1 MEFFRDTNI
10 DFLGKKWY
18 FLIFSLIFSVAGVL
32 SMAFWH
38 GIPLG
43 VDFRGGTLVYVKYA
57 HTPDPSAI
65 HTEIERAGLKNAR
78 VQRYGQPGN
87 NEVLIALDIQETSEQ
102 ALDKGKTQII
112 QALESHAAAGQA
124 GPQQLQFVDRR
135 ELSFGEGPA
144 SPRIGRRGQPALHR
158 DSSGIVDYRD
168 KTKSG
173 VLGSIDELKS
183 VADPA
188 VVASLQESFFV
199 SDFGIRNVEIVGPQV
214 GQQLRKQAIL
224 ATLYSLGGMLIYL
237 GFRFEWIYGVAAVLT
252 VFHDTLITVGAFSLL
267 NWEISLTVIAA
278 ILTLIGYSNND
289 TIVVFD
295 RIRENIKLLRREKL
309 ADIVNKSINQTL
321 SRTILTAGLTF
332 LTVLA
337 LFLFGGEVL
346 HGFSFALVIGILIG
360 TYSSIAIAAPI
371 LVAYQDWRGGGAR
384 SRLPCH
390 CGRAAARRSRRK
402 KLRSESGPSGVKS
415 LTCPQ
420 RQEFAEGSSERAGAK
435 RMRSVSKFS

>member
-1 MEFFRDTNI
+1 MEFFKNTNI

-18 FLIFSLIFSVAGVL
+18 FLTFSLIFSVAGLL
-32 SMAFWH
+32 SIAFWH

-57 HTPDPSAI
+57 HTPDLAAI
-65 HTEIERAGLKNAR
+65 HSDIERAGLKNER
-78 VQRYGQPGN
+78 VQSYGPATN
-87 NEVLIALDIQETSEQ
+87 NEVLIDLDIRETSEQ
-102 ALDKGKTQII
+102 ALDQGKNLII
-112 QALESHAAAGQA
+112 QALESHATPGRQDLNNSSSLAIAKYLLDKDPLHLAADADANARYTAIAQA
-124 GPQQLQFVDRR
+124 M
-135 ELSFGEGPA
+135 
-144 SPRIGRRGQPALHR
+144 
-158 DSSGIVDYRD
+158 VDYRD
-168 KTKSG
+168 KVKGG
-173 VLGSIDELKS
+173 VLGSIAELKS

-188 VVASLQESFFV
+188 VVASLEDNFFL

-224 ATLYSLGGMLIYL
+224 ATLYSLAGMLIYL
-237 GFRFEWIYGVAAVLT
+237 ALRFEWIYGVAAVLT

-267 NWEISLTVIAA
+267 NKEISLTVIAA

-295 RIRENIKLLRREKL
+295 RIRENIKLLRRDKL

-337 LFLFGGEVL
+337 LYLFGGEVL
-346 HGFSFALVIGILIG
+346 HNFSLALVIGILIG

-371 LVAYQDWRGGGAR
+371 LVAYQEWRGERGKQPIAMP
-384 SRLPCH
+384 L
-390 CGRAAARRSRRK
+390 RAG
-402 KLRSESGPSGVKS
+402 SGPTQPKEKVK
-415 LTCPQ
+415 
-420 RQEFAEGSSERAGAK
+420 
-435 RMRSVSKFS
+435 V

>member
-1 MEFFRDTNI
+1 LNSLKQQTLKPGFLSSVEFFRDTNI

-18 FLIFSLIFSVAGVL
+18 FLTFSLIFSVAGLL

-57 HTPDPSAI
+57 HTPDVSAI
-65 HTEIERAGLKNAR
+65 HGELDRAGLKNPR
-78 VQRYGQPGN
+78 VQAYDQVHN
-87 NEVLIALDIQETSEQ
+87 SNEVLIQLDIQETSEQ
-102 ALDKGKTQII
+102 ALDKGKLQII
-112 QALESHAAAGQA
+112 QALESHAPPGKQDINNSSSLAIKNYLLEKD
-124 GPQQLQFVDRR
+124 PLH
-135 ELSFGEGPA
+135 LGEGIDA
-144 SPRIGRRGQPALHR
+144 NPRYTAIAQA
-158 DSSGIVDYRD
+158 IVDYRD

-173 VLGSIDELKS
+173 VLGSIDELKN
-183 VADPA
+183 ATDPA
-188 VVASLQESFFV
+188 VVASLEDNFYV

-295 RIRENIKLLRREKL
+295 RIRENIKLLRRERL

-371 LVAYQDWRGGGAR
+371 LVAYQEWRGERG
-384 SRLPCH
+384 
-390 CGRAAARRSRRK
+390 K
-402 KLRSESGPSGVKS
+402 KPIAMPLRPGSGPAQPKEKVK
-415 LTCPQ
+415 
-420 RQEFAEGSSERAGAK
+420 
-435 RMRSVSKFS
+435 V

>member
-18 FLIFSLIFSVAGVL
+18 FLTFSLIFSVAGVC

-38 GIPLG
+38 GVPLG

-57 HTPDPSAI
+57 HTPDPSAV
-65 HTEIERAGLKNAR
+65 HSEIERAGLKNAR
-78 VQRYGQPGN
+78 VQRYGVASN
-87 NEVLIALDIQETSEQ
+87 NEVLIQLDIQETSEQ
-102 ALDKGKTQII
+102 ALDKGKIQII
-112 QALESHAAAGQA
+112 QALEGNAPAGKQDLNNSSSVTILNYLLEKDPLLLGA
-124 GPQQLQFVDRR
+124 GA
-135 ELSFGEGPA
+135 EA
-144 SPRIGRRGQPALHR
+144 NPRYTAMAQ
-158 DSSGIVDYRD
+158 SIVDYRD

-173 VLGSIDELKS
+173 VLSSIDELKS
-183 VADPA
+183 VTGPA
-188 VVASLQESFFV
+188 VVSSLQENFFV

-224 ATLYSLGGMLIYL
+224 AALYSLGGMLIYL
-237 GFRFEWIYGVAAVLT
+237 GLRFEWIYGVAAVLT
-252 VFHDTLITVGAFSLL
+252 VFHDTLITVGVFSLL
-267 NWEISLTVIAA
+267 NREISLTVIAA

-295 RIRENIKLLRREKL
+295 RIRENVKLLRRDRL

-346 HGFSFALVIGILIG
+346 HNFSLALVIGILIG

-371 LVAYQDWRGGGAR
+371 LVAYQEWRGERG
-384 SRLPCH
+384 
-390 CGRAAARRSRRK
+390 K
-402 KLRSESGPSGVKS
+402 KPIAMPLRSGNGAQSKEKVK
-415 LTCPQ
+415 
-420 RQEFAEGSSERAGAK
+420 
-435 RMRSVSKFS
+435 V

>member
-1 MEFFRDTNI
+1 MEFFKNTNF

-18 FLIFSLIFSVAGVL
+18 FLTFSLIFSVAGL
-32 SMAFWH
+32 FSILFWH
-38 GIPLG
+38 HIPLG
-43 VDFRGGTLVYVKYA
+43 VDFRGGTLVTVKYS

-65 HTEIERAGLKNAR
+65 HNEIERAGLKNAR
-78 VQRYGQPGN
+78 VQAIGPSAN

-102 ALDKGKTQII
+102 SLDNGKTKII
-112 QALESHAAAGQA
+112 QALESNAAAGKQDLNNSSSLTVSRFLLEKDPLRLSGSADANPRYTTLGQA
-124 GPQQLQFVDRR
+124 
-135 ELSFGEGPA
+135 
-144 SPRIGRRGQPALHR
+144 
-158 DSSGIVDYRD
+158 IVDYRD
-168 KTKSG
+168 KTKNG
-173 VLGSIDELKS
+173 VLGSIDDLKG

-188 VVASLQESFFV
+188 TLASLQDGFFV
-199 SDFGIRNVEIVGPQV
+199 SDFGIRNVDIVGPQV
-214 GQQLRKQAIL
+214 GQQLRKQAVL
-224 ATLYSLGGMLIYL
+224 ATLYSLAGMLIYL

-289 TIVVFD
+289 TIVIFD
-295 RIRENIKLLRREKL
+295 RIRENIKLLRRDKL

-371 LVAYQDWRGGGAR
+371 LVAYQEWRGEQG
-384 SRLPCH
+384 
-390 CGRAAARRSRRK
+390 K
-402 KLRSESGPSGVKS
+402 KPIAMPLRPGSPTQSKEKVK
-415 LTCPQ
+415 
-420 RQEFAEGSSERAGAK
+420 
-435 RMRSVSKFS
+435 V